1 MTKAKSYAISRHVV
15 WNAYK
20 WVKANRGA
28 AGVDGQSLASFEK
41 DLKNNLYK
49 IWNRMSSG
57 SYFPPPLRL
66 VEIPKG
72 TTGKIRPLG
81 IPTVSDRIAQTV
93 VKMHLEP
100 HAEPIFHPDSY
111 GYRPD
116 KCALDAVGVTRK
128 RCWQQDWVIDL
139 DIKAFFDS
147 LDHDLVMRAVRK
159 RTDVPW
165 ILLYVERWLKAPL
178 ERADGSLE
186 ERTKGTPQGSAISP
200 LLSNLFMHYAFDQWL
215 RREYPHAL
223 FERYADDAVIH
234 AKSFEEANRVLDAVR
249 ERLAACGLELHP
261 EKTRIVYCKDSNRH
275 GTYKH
280 VTFDF
285 LGFTFRPRQ
294 AINRRGE
301 LFCSFLPAVS
311 GGAAKAIRATI
322 RSWRRGVWRSNQS
335 LEDIARFINPCVRG
349 WVNYYGQFYRTELI
363 SVLRCLEESLG
374 QWARRKYKRL
384 KGHKRRAIHW
394 LGAVARR
401 EPQLFVHWQ
410 FGVRSATG
418 Q

>member
-28 AGVDGQSLASFEK
+28 AGVDGQSLAAFEK
-41 DLKNNLYK
+41 DLKGNLYK

-57 SYFPPPLRL
+57 SYFPPPVRL

-93 VKMHLEP
+93 AKMYLEP

-111 GYRPD
+111 GYRPG
-116 KCALDAVGVTRK
+116 KCALDAVGVTRR
-128 RCWQQDWVIDL
+128 RCWKQDWVIDL

-147 LDHDLVMRAVRK
+147 LDHDLVMRAVR
-159 RTDVPW
+159 RCTNVPW

-186 ERTKGTPQGSAISP
+186 ERTKGTAQGSAISP
-200 LLSNLFMHYAFDQWL
+200 LLSNLFMHYAFDEWL
-215 RREYPHAL
+215 RRSYPHIL
-223 FERYADDAVIH
+223 FARYADDAVIH
-234 AKSFEEANRVLDAVR
+234 AKSLEEANRVLNAVR

-275 GTYKH
+275 GTYDH

-285 LGFTFRPRQ
+285 LSFTFRPRR
-294 AINRRGE
+294 ATNRRGE
-301 LFCSFLPAVS
+301 LFCSFLPAIS
-311 GGAAKAIRATI
+311 GEAAKAIRATI
-322 RSWRRGVWRSNQS
+322 RSWRRGLWRSNQS
-335 LEDIARFINPCVRG
+335 LEEIARFTNPRVRG
-349 WVNYYGQFYRTELI
+349 WDNYYGQFYRTEFN
-363 SVLRCLEESLG
+363 SVLRCLEDSLG
-374 QWARRKYKRL
+374 HWARRKYKRL
-384 KGHKRRAIHW
+384 KRHKRRSIHW
-394 LGAVARR
+394 LGTVARR

-410 FGVRSATG
+410 LGVRSATG